1 MRAVWDKRAI
11 SLKKKRK
18 KLILRRIIVHTSVG
32 NQSMVIPNH
41 TGILGS
47 YTESEVSGYFSITFS
62 ILTNISLIPF
72 ATTKDKRVDAL
83 LTCWYMFPV
92 IHYK

>member
-18 KLILRRIIVHTSVG
+18 KIILRRIIVHTSAR